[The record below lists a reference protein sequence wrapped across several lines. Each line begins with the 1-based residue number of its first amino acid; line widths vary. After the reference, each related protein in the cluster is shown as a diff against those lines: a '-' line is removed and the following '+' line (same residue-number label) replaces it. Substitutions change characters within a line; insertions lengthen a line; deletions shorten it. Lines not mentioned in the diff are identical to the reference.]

1 MDRLFLDANVLFS
14 AAYRE
19 ENGLLQFWRL
29 KRVALIT
36 SPYAVDEAR
45 RNLEED
51 AQKLRLTELTQAVE
65 LISALSVGPL
75 LELSS
80 PGLPSKDEPILRG
93 AIAGK
98 ATHLITGDV
107 RHFGRLFGTRVA
119 GVLVLTPAMYLK
131 QR

>member
-19 ENGLLQFWRL
+19 QNGLLQFWRL

-45 RNLEED
+45 RNLEDD
-51 AQKLRLTELTQAVE
+51 AQKDRLAALTQT
-65 LISALSVGPL
+65 
-75 LELSS
+75 LELVSS
-80 PGLPSKDEPILRG
+80 LSAALDLPYPGLPVKDEPILRG

-107 RHFGRLFGTRVA
+107 RHFGRLFGTRVS
-119 GVLVLTPAMYLK
+119 GVMVLTPGMYLN